1 MVRNI
6 EKLSQLG
13 FEITLHDKMPNVVLY
28 REDNDWIYFIES
40 IYTEKSK
47 IRYMQKDIQT
57 GRCIS
62 VTWR

>member
-40 IYTEKSK
+40 IYTVKSK

-57 GRCIS
+57 EICIS
-62 VTWR
+62 MTWR

>member
-40 IYTEKSK
+40 I
-47 IRYMQKDIQT
+47 
-57 GRCIS
+57 
-62 VTWR
+62 

>member
-13 FEITLHDKMPNVVLY
+13 FEITLLDKMPNVVLY

-57 GRCIS
+57 EICIS
-62 VTWR
+62 MTWR

>member
-57 GRCIS
+57 EICIS
-62 VTWR
+62 MTWR

>member
-6 EKLSQLG
+6 EKLPQLG

-57 GRCIS
+57 EICIS
-62 VTWR
+62 MTWR